1 MLDLAYRTIQTF
13 LAKDRNGYLSPTDF
27 NTFAFQVVD
36 VIYREYFEE
45 ENRDKNRANKGLTN
59 QGYSNLA
66 FNQRQRIDHFAA
78 MSTVSYN
85 GSTLRY
91 DLPSDLYLIEDDGVL
106 SSTNKVIEEVQRH
119 KKGYLRNSISASSVT
134 YPTYELVGSSLV
146 VSPSS
151 IVTDISVSYLRVPL
165 KPNWTYQV
173 VNGDALYDPS
183 NPSFQD
189 LDLHAS
195 EFSNFVIRM
204 VANFGINIKDYDVTQ
219 IAESLKQQMQLKD
232 NS

>member
-1 MLDLAYRTIQTF
+1 MLDLAYKTIQTF
-13 LAKDRNGYLSPTDF
+13 LAKDRNGFLSPTDF
-27 NTFAFQVVD
+27 NVFAFQVVD
-36 VIYREYFEE
+36 IIFREYFED
-45 ENRDKNRANKGLTN
+45 ENRDKNRENRGLTN
-59 QGYSNLA
+59 QGYSNLS

-78 MSTVSYN
+78 NSNVSYN
-85 GSTLRY
+85 GATLRY
-91 DLPSDLYLIEDDGVL
+91 DLPEDLYLIEDDGVI
-106 SSTNKVIEEVQRH
+106 SFTGKVIEEVQRH

-134 YPTYELVGSSLV
+134 YPTYEHVGSSLV

-151 IVTDISVSYLRVPL
+151 ITSDISISYLRKPL

-173 VNGDALYDPS
+173 INGDAVYDPS

-189 LDLHAS
+189 LDLHTS

-219 IAESLKQQMQLKD
+219 VADGLKQQMQLKD
-232 NS
+232 NA